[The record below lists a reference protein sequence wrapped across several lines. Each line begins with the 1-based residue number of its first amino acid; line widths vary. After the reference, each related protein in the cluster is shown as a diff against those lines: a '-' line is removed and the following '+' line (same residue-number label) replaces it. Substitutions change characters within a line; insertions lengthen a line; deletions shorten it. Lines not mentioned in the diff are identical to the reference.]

1 MLTYQDFIE
10 QYSPK
15 YGGLAKRIAISMEG
29 REVSSLMGDE
39 LYECF
44 GTKTAI
50 GKTQFYRYRNAL
62 IDFVEFTKDPDKDKI
77 INRISNVTQVQL
89 AKHIDEK
96 SSTYSS
102 LDELL
107 ELIGQIVSENELH
120 STDATPLQSMAILLW
135 LNYSNEDIAE
145 FKISD
150 IDNLNNIDNK
160 YKEILKT
167 YASLKYYRALP
178 TGRVQNLIQSQYLFR
193 TANTDKLTVLDVKQ
207 IITKINRFLAE
218 KNRSFSRAILE
229 RSAAFIEMYKN
240 YKQDITPEIV
250 RNYFYQSIKAAE
262 VEKLIIEYKKW
273 AEQF

>member
-1 MLTYQDFIE
+1 MLKYQDFID

-15 YGGLAKRIAISMEG
+15 YGGLAKKIAIFMED
-29 REVSSLMGDE
+29 RKISSLMGDE

-50 GKTQFYRYRNAL
+50 GKTQFYRYRNVL

-89 AKHIDEK
+89 AKHMDEK

-107 ELIGQIVSENELH
+107 ELIGQIVSENKLH
-120 STDATPLQSMAILLW
+120 STDASPLQSMTILLW
-135 LNYSNEDIAE
+135 LNYSNEEIAE

-150 IDNLNNIDNK
+150 NDNLDNIESK

-229 RSAAFIEMYKN
+229 RSVAFIEMYQK
-240 YKQDITPEIV
+240 YKLDITPEII
-250 RNYFYQSIKAAE
+250 RNYFGQSKKTAE
-262 VEKLIIEYKKW
+262 IEKLIVEYKKW

>member
-1 MLTYQDFIE
+1 MLKYQDFVD

-15 YGGLAKRIAISMEG
+15 YGGLAKKIAIFMED
-29 REVSSLMGDE
+29 REISSLMGDE

-50 GKTQFYRYRNAL
+50 GKTQFYRYRNVL
-62 IDFVEFTKDPDKDKI
+62 IDFVEFSKDSSKDKI
-77 INRISNVTQVQL
+77 INRISNITQVQL

-107 ELIGQIVSENELH
+107 ELIGQIVSENKLH

-150 IDNLNNIDNK
+150 IDNLDNIDNK
-160 YKEILKT
+160 YQEILKT

-229 RSAAFIEMYKN
+229 RSVAFIEMYKN
-240 YKQDITPEIV
+240 YKHDVTPEII
-250 RNYFYQSIKAAE
+250 RSYFYQSMKTAE